1 MVINKN
7 SDDVVGDDGIEMM
20 VDMLIVLVVAMMVM
34 TMQDYGNG

>member
-1 MVINKN
+1 VVINKN